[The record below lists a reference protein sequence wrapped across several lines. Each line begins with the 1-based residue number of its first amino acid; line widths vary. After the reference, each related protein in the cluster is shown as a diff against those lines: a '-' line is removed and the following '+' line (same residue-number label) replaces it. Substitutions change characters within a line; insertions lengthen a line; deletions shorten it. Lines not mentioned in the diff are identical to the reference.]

1 MSNQIADN
9 PFAFCRHFAG
19 SYLHLGICGS
29 VACYKAA
36 DLLRAWLKIG
46 LDVSSTLSAGARQFI
61 SPMLIESLGAKPVY
75 GEMFET
81 GSDVFAHLEPG
92 MKDGAMII
100 APASANALA
109 RLAQGAASDML
120 SAQALAFAGPLVI
133 APAMNPRMWSN
144 PATVEN
150 AQILRK
156 RGAVIVEPDI
166 GDTACGEEGRGRLAK
181 LPEIFLA
188 ALRALSPQDMAGK
201 KVLVTLGP
209 TREFWDEVRFWS
221 NPSTGR
227 MGCALATCAWL
238 RGAEVTAICGPA
250 IEVYMPKGVKRINV
264 LSAREMFA
272 EAEKIW
278 PQTDFG
284 LFSAAVSDFAPE
296 SNKTGKASKKE
307 FPDGPEIR
315 FEVNR
320 DIIGSLCASKGSGQK
335 ALGFAAQITPDMP
348 ALLPLVRDK
357 LRRKNADIIAGNRVN
372 PDSGAFG
379 ADDNA
384 MAVVDRNGREEIWEA
399 ASKADIAWDL
409 CSWLLTL

>member
-9 PFAFCRHFAG
+9 PFALCRHFAG
-19 SYLHLGICGS
+19 SYLHLGISGS

-92 MKDGAMII
+92 MKEGAMII
-100 APASANALA
+100 APASANAIA
-109 RLAQGAASDML
+109 RLARGAASDML
-120 SAQALAFAGPLVI
+120 SAQALAFAGPLII
-133 APAMNPRMWSN
+133 APAMNPRMWAH
-144 PATVEN
+144 PATREN
-150 AQILRK
+150 VQILQK
-156 RGAVIVEPDI
+156 RGAIIVRPDI

-201 KVLVTLGP
+201 NVLVTLGP
-209 TREFWDEVRFWS
+209 TREFWDGVRFWS

-238 RGAEVTAICGPA
+238 RGAKVTAICGPA
-250 IEVYMPKGVKRINV
+250 IEVYIPEAVKRV
-264 LSAREMFA
+264 TVQSASEMYA

-278 PQTDFG
+278 PKADFG
-284 LFSAAVSDFAPE
+284 IFSAAVSDFAPE
-296 SNKTGKASKKE
+296 RIKTGKASKKD
-307 FPDGPEIR
+307 FPDGTEIR
-315 FEVNR
+315 FEANR
-320 DIIGSLCASKGSGQK
+320 DIIGSLCARKTGQK

-348 ALLPLVRDK
+348 SLLPLVREK
-357 LRRKNADIIAGNRVN
+357 LRHKNADIIAGNRVN

-379 ADDNA
+379 ADENT
-384 MAVVDRNGREEIWEA
+384 MAVADRNGHEEIWQA

-409 CSWLLTL
+409 CSWLLKL